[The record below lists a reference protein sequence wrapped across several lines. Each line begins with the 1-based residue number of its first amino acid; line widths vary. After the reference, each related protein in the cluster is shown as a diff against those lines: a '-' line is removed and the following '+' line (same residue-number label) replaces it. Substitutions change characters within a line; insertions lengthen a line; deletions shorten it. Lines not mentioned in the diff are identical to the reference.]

1 MATAAQPPKAQRKMI
16 RGTTFAGLS
25 MSTEPR
31 DDEMEHKKWLTPK
44 II

>member
-1 MATAAQPPKAQRKMI
+1 MAAAAQPQRKMI

-31 DDEMEHKKWLTPK
+31 DDEMEHKKWLTPE